1 MARKYFEDFKAG
13 DKFITPRKTAT
24 EAMITLATAIGGYT
38 NPLFLDEETAKNS
51 RFGGRIAPGR
61 LSFFLMGGLEEE
73 AVWQDTPGILV
84 GVNNMTFKNPLRAG
98 DTIRCEIEILELR
111 ETSKAQWGIER
122 HKSTLLNQKN
132 EVICEHEATHLVERR
147 PT

>member
-1 MARKYFEDFKAG
+1 MARKYFEDFKVG
-13 DKFITPRKTAT
+13 DKFTTPRKTAT
-24 EAMITLATAIGGYT
+24 EAMITLATALGGYT

-111 ETSKAQWGIER
+111 ETSKAQWGIEK

-132 EVICEHEATHLVERR
+132 EVICEHEATHLVERS